1 MKNYNQEY
9 WAKRVVKYN
18 NTRWVQDRNFIETF
32 LELLPQQTFNSILEI
47 IDILKNHCNVVNLR
61 RLDETSESLEASFMI
76 ETEDFV
82 QLNIAKKELQKIN
95 HEVKITLLDNR
106 GLL

>member
-9 WAKRVVKYN
+9 WSKRVVVYN

-47 IDILKNHCNVVNLR
+47 GIGTGVLAERVVEYLGPLTGVDI
-61 RLDETSESLEASFMI
+61 SEEMI
-76 ETEDFV
+76 SMINGIV
-82 QLNIAKKELQKIN
+82 EL
-95 HEVKITLLDNR
+95 
-106 GLL
+106 